1 MSIYHQHEVTD
12 HKSLLRRQATIKDHK
27 EYIEHVQKE
36 KEKMEYDEKERR
48 RRRNLKLRNYG

>member
-1 MSIYHQHEVTD
+1 MAD
-12 HKSLLRRQATIKDHK
+12 HKSLLRRQAAIEDRK
-27 EYIEHVQKE
+27 EYIEHVQNE